1 MLRLLQ
7 KKLTAPQTEFT
18 KHLLFVLSAH
28 CIILM
33 LLLVTSKTVTHLV
46 LNVRTFKK
54 NDNVII
60 KWRATQKKQS
70 IPVKT
75 VSHKTE
81 APAKIE
87 QVKKNKP
94 VPAQKPAPKPFSM
107 SGKFSKIVSQSS
119 PIDLGPKKKK
129 KQVNS
134 SYQVPRPP
142 QIPEV
147 IEPPQAQKEVITES
161 VSQEPLVLSVH
172 DYNQQQESFE
182 IVDAIRRWWQPPL
195 GVRPDAECLMLVTV
209 TSTGEC
215 QEIIVQQSSGI
226 PAYDIS
232 AKSALLKCKLPKHI
246 WGKQCV
252 LQF

>member
-7 KKLTAPQTEFT
+7 KRLTPPQAEFA
-18 KHLLFVLSAH
+18 KHLLFVGSAH
-28 CIILM
+28 AILLV

-46 LNVRTFKK
+46 LSVRTFQKS
-54 NDNVII
+54 DNVII
-60 KWRATQKKQS
+60 SWRASHKKQS
-70 IPVKT
+70 LPIK
-75 VSHKTE
+75 
-81 APAKIE
+81 APAHKAETPAKRE

-94 VPAQKPAPKPFSM
+94 AAAEKRFTNLNQFTR
-107 SGKFSKIVSQSS
+107 
-119 PIDLGPKKKK
+119 IDLGKKKK
-129 KQVNS
+129 RTINS
-134 SYQVPRPP
+134 SYEVPQPP
-142 QIPEV
+142 QPKI
-147 IEPPQAQKEVITES
+147 IEPAIEPVQTE
-161 VSQEPLVLSVH
+161 QEEPLMLSVH
-172 DYNQQQESFE
+172 EYNQQQESFE

-195 GVRPDAECLMLVTV
+195 GVRPDAECRMLVTV